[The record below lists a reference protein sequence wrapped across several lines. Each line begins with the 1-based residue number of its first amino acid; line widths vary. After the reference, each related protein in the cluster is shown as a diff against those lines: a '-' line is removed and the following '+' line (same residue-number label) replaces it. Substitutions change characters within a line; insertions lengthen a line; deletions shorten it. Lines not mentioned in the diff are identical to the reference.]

1 MEPNVLLLDEPTR
14 GIDVAAKEEIYRVIR
29 ERAEAGAGVLMVS
42 SELIEILG
50 LTDRILVMAD
60 GAIVGELEPGATEE
74 DVMQKITASSL
85 QNATGSEREMQ

>member
-1 MEPNVLLLDEPTR
+1 
-14 GIDVAAKEEIYRVIR
+14 
-29 ERAEAGAGVLMVS
+29 MVS

-74 DVMQKITASSL
+74 DVMQKITTSSR
-85 QNATGSEREMQ
+85 QNSTGSEREMQ

>member
-1 MEPNVLLLDEPTR
+1 
-14 GIDVAAKEEIYRVIR
+14 
-29 ERAEAGAGVLMVS
+29 MVS